1 MVIHRF
7 FRCFSLAAALAA
19 SVFEPATANAAQDER
34 CSALFEQGAAALAE
48 EQYAKMLGVAND
60 RMRLCPDPESA
71 FLLGLAE
78 ANMVDNL
85 VVTDPAEREQLR
97 LSALRHLRIA
107 AAGGDLEPV
116 LR

>member
-1 MVIHRF
+1 MEDRLVVL
-7 FRCFSLAAALAA
+7 CLALAAALAPT
-19 SVFEPATANAAQDER
+19 VFEAATAKAAQDER

-48 EQYAKMLGVAND
+48 EQYAKMQSIAND

-85 VVTDPAEREQLR
+85 VVTDPAEREQVR
-97 LSALRHLRIA
+97 LSALRH
-107 AAGGDLEPV
+107 
-116 LR
+116 